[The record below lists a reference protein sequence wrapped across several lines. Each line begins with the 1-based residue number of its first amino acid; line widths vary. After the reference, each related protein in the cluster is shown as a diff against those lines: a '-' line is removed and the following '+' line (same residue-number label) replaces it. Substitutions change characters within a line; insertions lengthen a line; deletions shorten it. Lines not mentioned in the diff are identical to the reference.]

1 TSTTANA
8 GKVSS
13 TINTPSLNT
22 LSHQS
27 IGGSVQKQGLAGGA
41 AVAVNSPEWK
51 DQLQGALQQINGGGA
66 LENSAGGSAL
76 ANLSA
81 TKAGKANLGNT
92 SGLVSAGVT
101 ATSAA
106 NITGGALANTQSKPV
121 DTSAYP
127 LPSGNNGFFVVSDNP
142 KSPYLINVNPKLDG
156 LGELD

>member
-1 TSTTANA
+1 M
-8 GKVSS
+8 
-13 TINTPSLNT
+13 
-22 LSHQS
+22 
-27 IGGSVQKQGLAGGA
+27 QKQGLAGGA

-92 SGLVSAGVT
+92 SGLASAGVT
-101 ATSAA
+101 AASVA
-106 NITGGALANTQSKPV
+106 NITGGALANTPGKPV

-156 LGELD
+156 LGELDPALFGDLNKLLGVQPGT